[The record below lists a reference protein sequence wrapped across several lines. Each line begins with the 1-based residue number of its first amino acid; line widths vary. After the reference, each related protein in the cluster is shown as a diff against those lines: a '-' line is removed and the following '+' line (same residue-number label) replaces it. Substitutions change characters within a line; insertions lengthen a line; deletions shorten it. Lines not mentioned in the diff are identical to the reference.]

1 MLESAQRGLGHR
13 NQSHPSLI
21 SRQAIG
27 SVRIFDISR
36 AKPLAFFGL
45 LKPALPVNSQGRTI
59 SHHSHHAALRDDKTT
74 NAPKRGHSHLL
85 RTITVRNQH
94 QVHHNGSEQHMA
106 PRLPFNRGYIV
117 KDGAIIPLA
126 PAYRVKPLPPP
137 ARYIVKDGAIIP
149 PAPAYRVKPLPPPAR
164 YLAENSGLPH
174 TVFAVR
180 TWSPPGNPSGL
191 AVSQTTRNLR
201 PPVAK
206 RLRAK
211 VSARASLPAED
222 LQPAAAPIVYF
233 REPTTRTGADKLL
246 P

>member
-117 KDGAIIPLA
+117 KDGAIIP
-126 PAYRVKPLPPP
+126 
-137 ARYIVKDGAIIP
+137 